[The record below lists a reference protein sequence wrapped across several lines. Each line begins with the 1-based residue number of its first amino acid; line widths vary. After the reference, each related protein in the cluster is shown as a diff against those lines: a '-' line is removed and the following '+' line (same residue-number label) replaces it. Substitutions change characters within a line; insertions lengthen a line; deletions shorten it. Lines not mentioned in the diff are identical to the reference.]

1 MRVANSLAPVPA
13 SAGQEFARS
22 AEYGISPVLM
32 ATVPAILVLPLL
44 LSAITLVVSG
54 WELMSGVLIPITVV
68 SLLHVLVIGLP
79 AFTLLRRIDRAGP
92 LTMAF
97 AGFAGALVP
106 LGGLLIYLQA
116 GWPTSDDW
124 LRSSGFMAVW
134 GAFGVISALAF
145 WYAWVYSCKVLGPI
159 QHGRKQLVK

>member
-1 MRVANSLAPVPA
+1 M
-13 SAGQEFARS
+13 
-22 AEYGISPVLM
+22 VL
-32 ATVPAILVLPLL
+32 
-44 LSAITLVVSG
+44 
-54 WELMSGVLIPITVV
+54 
-68 SLLHVLVIGLP
+68 LLHVLVIGLP
-79 AFTLLRRIDRAGP
+79 AFALLRRTDRASP
-92 LTMAF
+92 FTMAL

-116 GWPTSDDW
+116 GWPTPDEW
-124 LRSSGFMAVW
+124 LRTSGFMAIW

>member
-1 MRVANSLAPVPA
+1 MRVAHSPAPVPA

-32 ATVPAILVLPLL
+32 ATVAATLVLPLL
-44 LSAITLVVSG
+44 LSAIALM
-54 WELMSGVLIPITVV
+54 MSGLELATVVVIPVTVV

-79 AFTLLRRIDRAGP
+79 AFALLRRTDHASP
-92 LTMAF
+92 FTMTF
-97 AGFAGALVP
+97 VGFTGALVS

-116 GWPTSDDW
+116 GWPTSDEW
-124 LRSSGFMAVW
+124 LRTSGFMAIW

-145 WYAWVYSCKVLGPI
+145 WYAWVYSCKALGPI